1 MSHLRRRSASR
12 LVSLLLAAP
21 LVLGCRRG
29 ADTRAPDNF
38 AAPLAEQLLGGPAE
52 LAMFVDVAGIVGDSV
67 YGAVV
72 RRSHAGKLGDSRELR
87 WLLARVDRMDVW
99 VTGVAG
105 SSRDVIGLAVLRSGR
120 IVEADF
126 GPAGLALPI
135 ERRVPLASGATMFAV
150 RTRGLP
156 GAMFLIDGSLVLASG
171 AAMAAA
177 ERHFTTSRTLPPAL
191 DGGRGSLAG
200 VHGRRPAL
208 SWMAPSYWDYV
219 EAWSV
224 VWHTGRRDDVVA
236 TATFADDRSADEA
249 MDWADE
255 LPEVRA
261 ERQRRCSA
269 LRKMGLDVKQSR
281 RTVSVRVSGIR
292 AVLAAALDDR
302 LCE

>member
-1 MSHLRRRSASR
+1 VLRHK
-12 LVSLLLAAP
+12 
-21 LVLGCRRG
+21 
-29 ADTRAPDNF
+29 RA
-38 AAPLAEQLLGGPAE
+38 GTT
-52 LAMFVDVAGIVGDSV
+52 
-67 YGAVV
+67 
-72 RRSHAGKLGDSRELR
+72 GDSRDFR
-87 WLLARVDRMDVW
+87 WLMARVDRVDMWAV
-99 VTGVAG
+99 GISG
-105 SSRDVIGLAVLRSGR
+105 SSRDITGLAVFRSGR

-126 GPAGLALPI
+126 GPSGLKLPV
-135 ERRVPLASGATMFAV
+135 ERREPLASGATMFTL
-150 RTRGLP
+150 RSHGLP
-156 GAMFLIDGSLVLASG
+156 AVMFLVDGSLVLASG

-177 ERHFTTSRTLPPAL
+177 ERHFSTSRRLPPAH

-219 EAWSV
+219 DAWSV

-281 RTVSVRVSGIR
+281 RTVSVRVTGIR
-292 AVLAAALDDR
+292 AVLAAALDDK